1 MSLVHCAVPRLITS
15 YQSHKYGKNEVT
27 NLCGNSKKS
36 MHVSIRDSLR
46 KLQTDYV
53 DIFYIHFVS
62 APTEWLEMLT

>member
-1 MSLVHCAVPRLITS
+1 MSLFSSELPILIVS

-62 APTEWLEMLT
+62 TPTKWLKG

>member
-1 MSLVHCAVPRLITS
+1 MPLFHSEVPILMSS

-53 DIFYIHFVS
+53 DIFYVHFVS
-62 APTEWLEMLT
+62 TPLNFLKTLI

>member
-1 MSLVHCAVPRLITS
+1 MSLFSSVVSILISS

-62 APTEWLEMLT
+62 TPYESLKMLT

>member
-1 MSLVHCAVPRLITS
+1 MIS

-53 DIFYIHFVS
+53 DILYIHFLS
-62 APTEWLEMLT
+62 TTLDLLKMLT

>member
-1 MSLVHCAVPRLITS
+1 MSLFQSEVLTLIAS

-62 APTEWLEMLT
+62 TSLDLL